1 MLIKAYG
8 EDQELPEG
16 ARRGLELGR
25 NLANGVPIATPVF
38 DGAREADMNERCS
51 AQASTSPAS
60 RSCMTAVRAISSR
73 VR

>member
-16 ARRGLELGR
+16 DEARAELGR

-38 DGAREADMNERCS
+38 DGAREDDINDHAAARRLR
-51 AQASTSPAS
+51 Q
-60 RSCMTAVRAISSR
+60 VRPVDAA
-73 VR
+73 